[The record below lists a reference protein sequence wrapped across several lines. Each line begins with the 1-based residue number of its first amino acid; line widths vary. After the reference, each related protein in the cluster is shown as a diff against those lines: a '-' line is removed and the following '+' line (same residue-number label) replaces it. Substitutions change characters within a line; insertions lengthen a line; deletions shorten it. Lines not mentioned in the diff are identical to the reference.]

1 MITPTQMYWL
11 VKLDDMRH
19 VLSCIMWLPIVLA
32 VVFCVM
38 AFATFMMTCDG
49 MACDGDRETKKE
61 AVSDIARL
69 AIWCVSMLLIVV
81 ALQVAVAFVPST
93 KQMAAIIVVP
103 KIANSEK
110 VQTVGNQLYDLAVEW
125 MNELKPKNGK
135 RVTQ

>member
-19 VLSCIMWLPIVLA
+19 VLSCVMWLPIVLA
-32 VVFCVM
+32 VVIGVM
-38 AFATFMMTCDG
+38 AFATFMMTI
-49 MACDGDRETKKE
+49 DGDRETRKE

-69 AIWCVSMLLIVV
+69 AILCVSMLLIVV

-125 MNELKPKNGK
+125 MNELKPKKGEGVAK
-135 RVTQ
+135 

>member
-32 VVFCVM
+32 VVVGVM
-38 AFATFMMTCDG
+38 AFATFMMTI
-49 MACDGDRETKKE
+49 DGDRETKKE

-69 AIWCVSMLLIVV
+69 AILFVSMLLIVV

-125 MNELKPKNGK
+125 MNELKPKKGEGVAK
-135 RVTQ
+135 

>member
-32 VVFCVM
+32 IVIGVM
-38 AFATFMMTCDG
+38 AFATFMMTI
-49 MACDGDRETKKE
+49 DGDRGTKKE

-69 AIWCVSMLLIVV
+69 AILFVSMLLIVV

-125 MNELKPKNGK
+125 MNELKPKKGEVANGK
-135 RVTQ
+135 

>member
-32 VVFCVM
+32 VVIGVM
-38 AFATFMMTCDG
+38 AFAIFMMTI
-49 MACDGDRETKKE
+49 DGDRETKKE

-69 AIWCVSMLLIVV
+69 AILCVSMLLIVV

-125 MNELKPKNGK
+125 MNELKPKKGEGVAK
-135 RVTQ
+135 